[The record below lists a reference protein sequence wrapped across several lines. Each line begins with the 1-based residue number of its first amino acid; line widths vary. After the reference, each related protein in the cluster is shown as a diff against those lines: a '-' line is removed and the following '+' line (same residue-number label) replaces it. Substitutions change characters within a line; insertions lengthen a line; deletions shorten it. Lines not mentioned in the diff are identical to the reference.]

1 MNHRGRRRRPNEG
14 ADFKDRVDRLTL
26 RRMRVSA
33 PHQRPNPDE
42 LVDAMRRIVH
52 PGSGHLASTNALAAA
67 LGLPGAAL
75 TELRSLPLGALGQRL
90 LALRYFIENGDI
102 WVQHFAWE
110 AALTALDVTAP
121 ARVHALAKLVAQA
134 RAGVPV
140 ETVFERTLAERSL
153 TEIAAL
159 AATIEDGATEAIDL
173 CVGLSQYPAC
183 RARLRTRLRD
193 EAPEL
198 CTSSPRTCDL
208 VYLLSHELDRYP
220 ATTVGEGRL
229 DYVIVADKGEMGV
242 RATREAI
249 ALGACPVVLHS
260 ASDDAGALQVRIAAE
275 AGGFAI
281 PLEGTFRE
289 TYANPAQMVRCIERA
304 YVERFGADAAEH
316 LARSAVYPGYGPLAE
331 STSAIN
337 LFRCGGVAFIGPM
350 QDVVERAGDKRE
362 FRKLAQSIDEGAVTP
377 GIVIDEVDA
386 KTIVATIMAEHAAGS
401 FAFPGRLKAANGG
414 GGRGQV
420 VVEGPNEIP
429 SAVVRVLGEIGSNG
443 WDPGMMFEQ
452 NISRTIHL
460 EVQVVRDRFGNTRHF
475 GMRDCSEQRASQKIQ
490 EEAPPAVLRDEP
502 ALEAHICEIAVRIAD
517 TVGYVGACTVELM
530 FKDGH
535 FYLLEMNTR
544 IQVEHPVTEE
554 AYRVRYGDELRPLNL
569 VQLQYLVARGQPIP
583 FEQAAIEKAR
593 VAREYRINAEAYR
606 PDLKDPRDGGRG
618 LFVPNAGIFD
628 RIDVPDEASVLKALH
643 ESGVGG
649 VRAVGIRFDTGFE
662 VGDTLVNKDPTFGK
676 LIVSV
681 EVDPEHTDERYEL
694 LRLASIE
701 VLGRLHIEG
710 RQVMPNGKIVRGM
723 KFENNV
729 ATHIYVLE
737 TECIRTHVRGVAPER
752 HVNWVIDEL
761 RRDRALSGEAD

>member
-1 MNHRGRRRRPNEG
+1 
-14 ADFKDRVDRLTL
+14 
-26 RRMRVSA
+26 MRVLA
-33 PHQRPNPDE
+33 RDQRPSTDE
-42 LVDAMRRIVH
+42 LVDAMRRIIH
-52 PGSGHLASTNALAAA
+52 PGNGHLASTSVFATA
-67 LGLPGAAL
+67 LGLPGVAL
-75 TELRSLPLGALGQRL
+75 RELRSLPLGSLGQRL
-90 LALRYFIENGDI
+90 MAIRYVIENGSI
-102 WVQHFAWE
+102 WMEHFVWE
-110 AALTALDVTAP
+110 APLAALDASAP
-121 ARVHALAKLVAQA
+121 ARVRALVNFVAQA
-134 RAGVPV
+134 HARVPT
-140 ETVFERTLAERSL
+140 ETAFERTLAEQSL
-153 TEIAAL
+153 TEIANL
-159 AATIEDGATEAIDL
+159 AATIENGATEAIDL
-173 CVGLSQYPAC
+173 CVALSHYPSS
-183 RARLRTRLRD
+183 RGRLRSRLRD
-193 EAPEL
+193 EAPDL
-198 CTSSPRTCDL
+198 FTSSPRTCDL

-260 ASDDAGALQVRIAAE
+260 ARDDARALQVRIAAE

-281 PLEGTFRE
+281 PLEGTFKE
-289 TYANPAQMVRCIERA
+289 TYANPVQMVQCIKRA
-304 YVERFGADAAEH
+304 YEERFGTDAADH
-316 LARSAVYPGYGPLAE
+316 LARSALYPGYGPLAE
-331 STSAIN
+331 STTAIKF
-337 LFRCGGVAFIGPM
+337 FRTSGIAFIGPM

-362 FRKLAQSIDEGAVTP
+362 FRKLAQSIDRRAVTP
-377 GIVIDEVDA
+377 GIVIDDGDA
-386 KTIVATIMAEHAAGS
+386 ETIVTRIIAEHAAGA

-420 VVEGPNEIP
+420 VVNSPTEIP
-429 SAVVRVLGEIGSNG
+429 TAVVKVLGEIASNG

-490 EEAPPAVLRDEP
+490 EEAPPAVLRHDS
-502 ALEAHICEIAVRIAD
+502 ALEAQICAIAVRIAD
-517 TVGYVGACTVELM
+517 TVDYVGACTVELM

-554 AYRVRYGDELRPLNL
+554 AHRVREGDELHPLNL
-569 VQLQYLVARGQPIP
+569 VQLQFLVARGEPIP
-583 FEQAAIEKAR
+583 FGQAAIEQAR
-593 VAREYRINAEAYR
+593 VAREYRINAETYR
-606 PDLKDPRDGGRG
+606 PALKDPRDGGRG

-628 RIDVPDEASVLKALH
+628 RIDIPDETSVLNALH
-643 ESGVGG
+643 ASGVRG

-681 EVDPEHTDERYEL
+681 EVAPQHADKRYEL

-701 VLGRLHIEG
+701 VLGRVRIEG
-710 RQVMPNGKIVRGM
+710 RQVRPDGRILRRL

-737 TECIRTHVRGVAPER
+737 TECIRTHGRSIAPDR
-752 HVNWVIDEL
+752 HVNWVIEAL
-761 RRDRALSGEAD
+761 RRDGAPSGDPAPSE